1 VGLFWDAIKQSLHL
15 IFSGNSYVFQVML
28 MSLRVSGVATLAGL
42 IVGIPI
48 GTWLGMKRF
57 RGWSVVAAIV
67 NTGLLL
73 PPVVV
78 GLYVYMLLS
87 REGPLGSLGWLYSVS
102 AMTLAEFIIIAP
114 VIAAITMAAVGSV
127 PKDVRLQALGLGAS
141 RRQTTWLV
149 VREARVSLM
158 AAVVA
163 GFGAGISEVG
173 AVQMV
178 GGNLSVAGHNQTG
191 TMTTAIMQ
199 LVRQGQFATAMA
211 LGIILIVLSF
221 IITMILTRTQQ
232 GLRRRWLQ
240 S

>member
-1 VGLFWDAIKQSLHL
+1 MGLFWDAIGQSLRL
-15 IFSGNSYVFQVML
+15 IFSGNSYVIQLML
-28 MSLRVSGVATLAGL
+28 MSLRVSGVATLIGL
-42 IVGIPI
+42 VIGIPL
-48 GTWLGMKRF
+48 GTLLGLKRF
-57 RGWSVVAAIV
+57 RGWTAAAAVV

-78 GLYVYMLLS
+78 GLFVYMLLS
-87 REGPLGSLGWLYSVS
+87 REGPLGSLGWLYSVP
-102 AMTLAEFIIIAP
+102 AMTFAETIIIAP

-127 PKDVRLQALGLGAS
+127 SKEVRLQALGLGAS
-141 RRQTTWLV
+141 RWQAIWLV
-149 VREARVSLM
+149 LREARVSLI

-178 GGNLSVAGHNQTG
+178 GGNLSIAGHNQTG
-191 TMTTAIMQ
+191 TMTTGIMQ
-199 LVRQGQFATAMA
+199 LVGQGQFATAMA

-221 IITMILTRTQQ
+221 IITAILTRTQQ
-232 GLRRRWLQ
+232 GFRHRWLQ